1 MADGFRVC
9 ILSAQRSRSK
19 NGNKNRKKAYF
30 LAYIGKKVYLC
41 QIIVAGGVLLIQMRI
56 LIDDNMSRCSEA
68 EVARLAGIA
77 PSFRYEEAMRYKHLF
92 GRYACLRTW
101 EMLYV
106 LVGEEANSPWRYNE
120 YGKPFLSGGCD
131 FSISHCRSA
140 LAVGVADEGGQIGV
154 DIESVR
160 ALRRELVERT
170 MNREEQDYIFSA
182 AQPELAF
189 TALWTKKEAV
199 LKMHGTGII
208 DDLYEVLTRPSE
220 PYMLKSV
227 DSVAVIGTADPDII
241 LCPSAHERSASV
253 EWVLSA
259 GISRLP

>member
-9 ILSAQRSRSK
+9 TLSAQRSYSK

-182 AQPELAF
+182 EQPELAF

-227 DSVAVIGTADPDII
+227 DSAAVIGTADPDII